1 MQSRSHERILELID
15 GAVGPPE
22 IEDVQE
28 IIMPQLELVVALSGM
43 ERVFDKDG
51 FKDFYDTHHLFFPR
65 ADYTTPLEKR
75 FRKAFVLPIHRGIH
89 DELHAKVP
97 KPAKPGRMAMLA
109 YLNSLAIADLP
120 DPAA

>member
-1 MQSRSHERILELID
+1 MESRHTARIIELID
-15 GAVGPPE
+15 GVVGPPE
-22 IEDVQE
+22 VQDVQE

-51 FKDFYDTHHLFFPR
+51 RKDFYDTHHLFYPR
-65 ADYTTPLEKR
+65 CDYTTPLEKR

-89 DELHAKVP
+89 DELHARLP
-97 KPAKPGRMAMLA
+97 KPEKPGRLAMLA
-109 YLNSLAIADLP
+109 YLNNLAVNDLP

>member
-1 MQSRSHERILELID
+1 MESKSSARILELID
-15 GAVGPPE
+15 GVVGPPE

-28 IIMPQLELVVALSGM
+28 LIMPQLELMVALSGM

-65 ADYTTPLEKR
+65 CDYTTPLEKK

-89 DELHAKVP
+89 DELHAKVA
-97 KPAKPGRMAMLA
+97 KPTKPGRLAMLS
-109 YLNSLAIADLP
+109 YLNSLAVCDIP